1 MGPRRKSGI
10 TGRHNH
16 CRRCQL
22 PVAYR
27 NVGRW
32 ATVFP
37 QNTVMNLPNDKFES
51 SGVSHILPLFKE
63 AEICSHLERFLLVTE
78 MF

>member
-1 MGPRRKSGI
+1 M
-10 TGRHNH
+10 GRHNY

-27 NVGRW
+27 NVGRRV
-32 ATVFP
+32 TVFP
-37 QNTVMNLPNDKFES
+37 QKTVMNLPDDKFEL

-63 AEICSHLERFLLVTE
+63 T
-78 MF
+78 

>member
-1 MGPRRKSGI
+1 M
-10 TGRHNH
+10 GRHNH
-16 CRRCQL
+16 CRKCQL

-27 NVGRW
+27 NVGRRV
-32 ATVFP
+32 TVFP
-37 QNTVMNLPNDKFES
+37 QNTVMNVPDDKFES

-63 AEICSHLERFLLVTE
+63 TEICSHLERFLLATE

>member
-1 MGPRRKSGI
+1 MSRT
-10 TGRHNH
+10 TG
-16 CRRCQL
+16 L
-22 PVAYR
+22 GVACSS
-27 NVGRW
+27 
-32 ATVFP
+32 